1 MSEAFIGEA
10 KDLSLIQIGSSDKD
24 LSPLEHK
31 ALRNTAIAAVIYLAL
46 LVIICIPQ
54 NSVFR
59 ADDGSLV
66 PNSPLLKS
74 VLTLLFLFFMVTGI
88 AYGRTTGAL
97 KDWNSLPKML
107 AGSINSMVNFM
118 VIALP
123 ASLFIY
129 LFNAS
134 NIPTAL
140 GAAGA
145 EWIKHQVS
153 MDLALLYLLYF
164 SLHF

>member
-1 MSEAFIGEA
+1 M
-10 KDLSLIQIGSSDKD
+10 
-24 LSPLEHK
+24 
-31 ALRNTAIAAVIYLAL
+31 
-46 LVIICIPQ
+46 
-54 NSVFR
+54 
-59 ADDGSLV
+59 
-66 PNSPLLKS
+66 
-74 VLTLLFLFFMVTGI
+74 LFLFFMVTGI

-153 MDLALLYLLYF
+153 MDLVLLYLLYF

>member
-1 MSEAFIGEA
+1 
-10 KDLSLIQIGSSDKD
+10 
-24 LSPLEHK
+24 
-31 ALRNTAIAAVIYLAL
+31 
-46 LVIICIPQ
+46 
-54 NSVFR
+54 
-59 ADDGSLV
+59 
-66 PNSPLLKS
+66 
-74 VLTLLFLFFMVTGI
+74 MVTGI

-145 EWIKHQVS
+145 EWMKNIRYQWIWPYCIYCIF
-153 MDLALLYLLYF
+153 LYIFKLF
-164 SLHF
+164 